1 MTGYNKIYWLT
12 NLRAFMILL
21 VVVFHAGVTYNK
33 TSFYSNFWI
42 IYDPLSNDFLS
53 ILLFILDLFVMYTI
67 FFVSGFLAPLS
78 LKNKTHKKFV
88 ILKIKRLI
96 IPWSIA
102 VLTLIPL
109 YKIIYLYSRN
119 MPQEDWTTYFHWSSI
134 WNQSWLWFLP
144 VLFLFNIIYLIFSKI
159 DTSKIELR
167 KFLFYVLISGLI
179 YLLVV
184 HYFNLKIWTV
194 SAILTFQNK
203 RIFIFFLAFLVGS
216 QTFKL
221 NTFESGIRNKKI
233 EMITHVIGWIA
244 ITIYIGGEICNL
256 TIPNNYLL
264 IKSIAIVINKASFLL
279 SLSYMVYSMIII
291 FKHYLNNKS
300 KIWDGLNRHSYG
312 IYIIHFIIM
321 GIIAMGLKNIEMT
334 AIIKFFTLTVSTF
347 FTSYLIVYSYNKLIK
362 KIK

>member
-1 MTGYNKIYWLT
+1 
-12 NLRAFMILL
+12 MIPL
-21 VVVFHAGVTYNK
+21 VVIFHAGVTYK
-33 TSFYSNFWI
+33 ETSFFSKFWI
-42 IYDPLSNDFLS
+42 VCDPLSNDFLD
-53 ILLFILDLFVMYTI
+53 ILLFILDIFVMYTI

-88 ILKIKRLI
+88 IIKIKRLI

-144 VLFLFNIIYLIFSKI
+144 VLFLFNIIYLIYSKI
-159 DTSKIELR
+159 DTSKIKLN
-167 KFLFYVLISGLI
+167 KFLFFALISGLI

-184 HYFNLKIWTV
+184 RYFNIKIWTV

-233 EMITHVIGWIA
+233 EMIRHIIGWIA
-244 ITIYIGGEICNL
+244 LTIYIGGEIYNL
-256 TIPNNYLL
+256 TILDNYLL
-264 IKSIAIVINKASFLL
+264 NKSIAIVINKASFLI
-279 SLSYMVYSMIII
+279 SLSYIIYSMIII
-291 FKHYLNNKS
+291 FKYYLNNKS
-300 KIWDGLNRHSYG
+300 KIWDRLNSHSYG

-321 GIIAMGLKNIEMT
+321 GMIALGLKNIEMPV
-334 AIIKFFTLTVSTF
+334 IIKFFTLSVSTF

>member
-1 MTGYNKIYWLT
+1 MV
-12 NLRAFMILL
+12 FL
-21 VVVFHAGVTYNK
+21 VVVFHAGVTYDK
-33 TSFYSNFWI
+33 VSMYSTFWI
-42 IYDPLSNDFLS
+42 VSDPLNNDYLG
-53 ILLFILDLFVMYTI
+53 ILLFILDIFVMYTF
-67 FFVSGFLAPLS
+67 FFVSGFLVPLS
-78 LKNKTHKKFV
+78 LKNKTYKKF
-88 ILKIKRLI
+88 ITLKFKRLI

-119 MPQEDWTTYFHWSSI
+119 MPQEDWTTYFHWNSI

-159 DTSKIELR
+159 DTSKIELS
-167 KFLFYVLISGLI
+167 KFLFFVLILGMI

-184 HYFNLKIWTV
+184 RYFNLSTWTT

-221 NTFESGIRNKKI
+221 NTFKSDIRNKKI
-233 EMITHVIGWIA
+233 EMICHIIGWIA
-244 ITIYIGGEICNL
+244 ITIYSGVEIYNL
-256 TIPNNYLL
+256 TIPGDSLL
-264 IKSIAIVINKASFLL
+264 SKSIDILINRASFLL
-279 SLSYMVYSMIII
+279 SLSYLVYSMIII
-291 FKHYLNNKS
+291 FKHYLNSKS
-300 KIWDGLNRHSYG
+300 KIWDELNRNSYG

-321 GIIAMGLKNIEMT
+321 GIIALGLKDIEMP
-334 AIIKFFTLTVSTF
+334 AIIKFLTLTVSTF
-347 FTSYLIVYSYNKLIK
+347 FTSYLIVYSYKKLNK